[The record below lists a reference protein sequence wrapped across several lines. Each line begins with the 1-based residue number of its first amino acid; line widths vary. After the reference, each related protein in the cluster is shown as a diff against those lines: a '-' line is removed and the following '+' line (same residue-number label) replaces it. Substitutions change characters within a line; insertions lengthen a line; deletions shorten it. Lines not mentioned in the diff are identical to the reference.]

1 MKGKLSDPI
10 VRRWYNVQD
19 KKIYDLIDKTKSL
32 KDQAKQAHT
41 LRNQLKFQAREL
53 MKNQE
58 ERKMLD
64 EQYPLQDFDYY
75 FNKYKK
81 DNVSDD
87 VYKKI
92 IDSSMRPNKK
102 VNQKFG
108 LD

>member
-1 MKGKLSDPI
+1 
-10 VRRWYNVQD
+10 
-19 KKIYDLIDKTKSL
+19 
-32 KDQAKQAHT
+32 
-41 LRNQLKFQAREL
+41 
-53 MKNQE
+53 
-58 ERKMLD
+58 MLD

-87 VYKKI
+87 VVYKKI

>member
-1 MKGKLSDPI
+1 
-10 VRRWYNVQD
+10 
-19 KKIYDLIDKTKSL
+19 
-32 KDQAKQAHT
+32 
-41 LRNQLKFQAREL
+41 

-87 VYKKI
+87 VVYKKI